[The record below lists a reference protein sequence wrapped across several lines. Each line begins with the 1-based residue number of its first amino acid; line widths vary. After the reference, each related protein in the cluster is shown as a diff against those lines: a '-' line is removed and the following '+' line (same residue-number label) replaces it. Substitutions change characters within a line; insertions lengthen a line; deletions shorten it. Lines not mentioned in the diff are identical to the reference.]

1 MDQPEPH
8 RGSTTVVIA
17 IDGPAASGKSTV
29 ARALAAKLGYRFL
42 NSGDLYRAMTWS
54 CLQADVDCRDTGAV
68 AAAMGNARVEV
79 GCDGTDYYPMI
90 NGEDAR
96 AHLRTEAVNAN
107 VSPVSAVPAVRYILS
122 AAIRAHAQGRQT
134 VVEGRDIG
142 SAVFPE
148 TPYKFYIDAPPQVRQ
163 RRRRN
168 QGQTEEIARRDLID
182 STRSTDPLTIAPG
195 ARVIDSSTL
204 DVEGVV
210 GAMLDRLRE
219 QGLVGGIGILPMI
232 SQCHRQD
239 ADDT

>member
-1 MDQPEPH
+1 MDAAEPDSSV
-8 RGSTTVVIA
+8 GTVVIA

-29 ARALAAKLGYRFL
+29 ARALARLLGYRFL
-42 NSGDLYRAMTWS
+42 NSGDLYRAMTWG
-54 CLQADVDCRDTGAV
+54 CLQHGVDCHDVGTV
-68 AAAMGNARVEV
+68 ASAAGQARIEV
-79 GCDGTDYYPMI
+79 GCDGVDYFPLI
-90 NGEDAR
+90 DGADPR
-96 AHLRTEAVNAN
+96 AHLRDEGVNAN

-168 QGQTEEIARRDLID
+168 QGQMEEIAKRDLID

-195 ARVIDSSTL
+195 ATVIDSSTL
-204 DVEGVV
+204 DVAGVV
-210 GAMLDRLRE
+210 AAMLTKLKE
-219 QGLVGGIGILPMI
+219 QGLSSALAAC
-232 SQCHRQD
+232 SNE
-239 ADDT
+239 